1 MNRRDYLKN
10 TSAVLGIALSGVSM
24 SALFVACEKEAKLT
38 WKPVFLKPNHA
49 ELVAEIA
56 ETILP
61 KTNTPGAKDLGVPQF
76 IDKFIDATKDEND
89 KAEFVKG
96 IEDFE
101 DRCKE
106 KYNKSFVELDAK
118 QRIEYLMIHEKESPK
133 TGMSLWGINL
143 EPNAPKPTFYKT
155 LKSLTLFGFYT
166 SEKVGRNILAF
177 QDVPGEFIGCIP
189 YKGQNAWNE

>member
-10 TSAVLGIALSGVSM
+10 TSVVLGVTLSGVSM
-24 SALFVACEKEAKLT
+24 SAFFLACSKEVKLA

-49 ELVAEIA
+49 EIVAEIT

-61 KTNTPGAKDLGVPQF
+61 KTKTPGAKDLGVPQF
-76 IDKFIDATKDEND
+76 IDKFINLTKDEAA

-96 IEDFE
+96 IEEFDE
-101 DRCKE
+101 LCQE
-106 KYNKSFVELDAK
+106 KYKKSFVELDAK

-143 EPNAPKPTFYKT
+143 EPNAAKPTFYKT

-166 SEKVGRNILAF
+166 SEKVGREILAF
-177 QDVPGEFIGCIP
+177 QDVPGEFIPCVP